1 MSRSAF
7 TVLELLVAIG
17 IASLI
22 ATTLFQLFSTGV
34 KGSYR
39 LTERASA
46 EQDVRLA
53 LQAMS
58 QEIEEGSRIFFP
70 APGESRDGVGFVNAR
85 GEPIVYYH
93 ARFEDGARDGK
104 PVLRR
109 ANLLD
114 AGADEVVVESVL
126 HFRATTPKCESGR
139 APAAVNLDLAVGSR
153 MAGVDANAI
162 TSVALRALDGRAG
175 DEPDPL
181 PSPAGAVR

>member
-1 MSRSAF
+1 MRRSAF
-7 TVLELLVAIG
+7 TLIELLVAIG
-17 IASLI
+17 IASLL
-22 ATTLFQLFSTGV
+22 AATLFQLFSTGV

-39 LTERASA
+39 LTERTSA

-70 APGESRDGVGFVNAR
+70 APGETRDGVGFVNAR

-93 ARFEDGARDGK
+93 ARFEERARDGK

-114 AGADEVVVESVL
+114 AKGDEVVVESVM
-126 HFRATTPKCESGR
+126 HFRVTTPKSESGR
-139 APAAVNLDLAVGSR
+139 PPGAVNLDLAVGSR
-153 MAGVDANAI
+153 IDGVDANVL
-162 TSVALRALDGRAG
+162 TSVALRALDRRAG
-175 DEPDPL
+175 DEPDPS
-181 PSPAGAVR
+181 PSPAPGAR